1 MSVGDDAEVFAKL
14 GEVPAGAAED
24 ADFWHGMTGAGNG
37 GVEFAGH
44 GADEGGFA
52 AAVGAEDGDVF
63 AGLDGEVDVVEDNAV
78 AEGYVDVAH
87 VQEVLRTLDR
97 FA

>member
-1 MSVGDDAEVFAKL
+1 VGVGDDAEVFAKL

-24 ADFWHGMTGAGNG
+24 ADFWLGMFGARDG

-44 GADEGGFA
+44 GADERGFA

-63 AGLDGEVDVVEDNAV
+63 SGLDGEVDVVEDIAV
-78 AEGYVDVAH
+78 AEGYVDV
-87 VQEVLRTLDR
+87 
-97 FA
+97 